1 MKILGI
7 NGWKDWFHDSSAC
20 LIIDGQLSA
29 FVEEERFTRIKHAP
43 LTVPVFAAQ
52 WCLQSGG
59 INWEDLDCIAVG
71 WNLLYFGELVTPK
84 MGADDFAKKLLVDL
98 HAPKSFPLEKIIFLD
113 HHLAHA
119 HSGIVLEPFR
129 QSLVLVVDGQ
139 GEKKSISIFR
149 HTIDR
154 LQKLAEFDA
163 RYSLGYYYEAATS
176 YVGFGLKG
184 TGKFMGLSSYGKPVI
199 DYWNSSNTKELLSP
213 AAFEQIGIDHENLD
227 DATSIVDSFWIPRF
241 KDSFP
246 LPQIVKA
253 TTKAHQEVDFD
264 KRDKLHLYPD
274 AVDFSASVQQSLEKV
289 MEFLV
294 CTYLSSKD
302 EAIIIAGGV
311 GLNCKNNGFLA
322 RRFPNQKIVVQPLS
336 HDAGVA
342 LGAASC
348 VAKQKGFNQIKLGTF
363 PYVGPSFTNEEIEK
377 VLQSQNIHFQ
387 YLEKPEL
394 VAAQHLAH
402 DKVIGWFQGKA
413 EVGPRALGARSI
425 LARPDSV
432 KVRDRVNQKIK
443 LRERWRPFS
452 PVVLEEFSQLYFE
465 NCKESLFML
474 FGFPIV
480 SDESKKLFAGTIH
493 VDNTSRVQT
502 IHEGKTPK
510 IFLELVREF
519 YSLTGVPGLM
529 NTSFNGHKEPIVNTP
544 KDAINTFLE
553 VGLDAL
559 YIGNYVVYSGNL
571 DS

>member
-7 NGWKDWFHDSSAC
+7 NGWKDWFHDPSAC

-29 FVEEERFTRIKHAP
+29 LVEEERFTRVKHAP
-43 LTVPVFAAQ
+43 LTVPAFATQ

-59 INWEDLDCIAVG
+59 IDWEDLDYIAVG
-71 WNLLYFGELVTPK
+71 WNLPYFGKLVTPK
-84 MGADDFAKKLLVDL
+84 MGTADFAKKLLIDL
-98 HAPKSFPLEKIIFLD
+98 HAPKLFPLEKIIFLD

-119 HSGIVLEPFR
+119 YSGIVLEPFR

-149 HTIDR
+149 HTSDC
-154 LQKLAEFDA
+154 LKKLAEFDA

-184 TGKFMGLSSYGKPVI
+184 TGKFMGLSSYGKSVI
-199 DYWNSSNTKELLSP
+199 DYWNSSNTKEFSSP
-213 AAFEQIGIDHENLD
+213 AALEQMGIDYENLD
-227 DATSIVDSFWIPRF
+227 DAISIVDNFWIPRF

-246 LPQIVKA
+246 LLQITEA
-253 TTKAHQEVDFD
+253 NTKAHQEVDFA

-289 MEFLV
+289 MESLV
-294 CTYLSSKD
+294 CTHLSQKD

-322 RRFPNQKIVVQPLS
+322 RRFPNQKVVVQPLS

-342 LGAASC
+342 LGAASYI
-348 VAKQKGFNQIKLGTF
+348 AKQNGFNHIGLGTF
-363 PYVGPSFTNEEIEK
+363 PYVGPSFTNEDIKE
-377 VLQSQNIHFQ
+377 VLQSQNIHFE
-387 YLEKPEL
+387 YLERPEL
-394 VAAQHLAH
+394 VAAKQLA
-402 DKVIGWFQGKA
+402 DNKVIGWFQGKA

-425 LARPDSV
+425 LARPDSI
-432 KVRDRVNQKIK
+432 KVRDRVNQQIK
-443 LRERWRPFS
+443 LREIWRPFS
-452 PVVLEEFSQLYFE
+452 PVVLEEFSQIYFE
-465 NCKESLFML
+465 NCKESMFML
-474 FGFPIV
+474 FGFPIKCN
-480 SDESKKLFAGTIH
+480 ESKKLFAGTIH

-502 IHEGKTPK
+502 LHEGKTPK
-510 IFLELVREF
+510 LFLELVREF
-519 YSLTGVPGLM
+519 YSLTGIPGLM

-544 KDAINTFLE
+544 KDAVNTFLE
-553 VGLDAL
+553 TNLDAL
-559 YIGNYVVYSGNL
+559 YIGNYVVYSGDL